1 MSHTRALHA
10 RDGGASATTR
20 CSPGRMAARAGGGT
34 PKVEHYLLVFLKF
47 IASVVPTIEY
57 DYTLSI

>member
-1 MSHTRALHA
+1 MKRLVERSVFA
-10 RDGGASATTR
+10 AT
-20 CSPGRMAARAGGGT
+20 GNA

-57 DYTLSI
+57 DYTLAI